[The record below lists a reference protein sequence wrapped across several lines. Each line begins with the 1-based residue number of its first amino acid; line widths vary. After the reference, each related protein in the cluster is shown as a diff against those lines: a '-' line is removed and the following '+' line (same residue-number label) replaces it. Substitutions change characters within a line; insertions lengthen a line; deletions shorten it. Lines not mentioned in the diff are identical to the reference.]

1 MSGNLDLVRSIYADW
16 ERGDFS
22 AEEWVDV
29 DIEYR
34 IVGLREMLPQN
45 WRGLA
50 GARVGARGVLEVME
64 LRQIAAEEY
73 RELDGGEV
81 LVLDRRVGRLKRSGM
96 QFGTG
101 TSVRDAGFGAHV
113 FHVRDGK
120 VRKLVAYFDRDRAI
134 ADLGL
139 EA

>member
-1 MSGNLDLVRSIYADW
+1 
-16 ERGDFS
+16 
-22 AEEWVDV
+22 
-29 DIEYR
+29 
-34 IVGLREMLPQN
+34 
-45 WRGLA
+45 
-50 GARVGARGVLEVME
+50 ME

-81 LVLDRRVGRLKRSGM
+81 LVLDRRVGRFKRSGM

-101 TSVRDAGFGAHV
+101 TSVRDAGLGAHL

-120 VRKLVAYFDRDRAI
+120 VRTLVAYFDRHRAL

-139 EA
+139 EE